1 MLGTITG
8 RTLQTYVFFRLLRM
22 VLYLTLGLA
31 ALALLIDF
39 TELSNRTGNLPQYTI
54 AAALGISAMRLPFI
68 IQVAFPFVMLA
79 ATIATLISLNRR
91 FELVVARS
99 AGMSAWQFL
108 APTWVAAIVLGLAA
122 TLALNPLAAGG
133 FSLAQ
138 SIEGSWR
145 GASDSRTLPSEDPW
159 LRQARQG
166 GGSILITARQVTN
179 GPVMLMG
186 ATFVETGSD
195 GRIAARHDADRAV
208 LEQGR
213 WRLEA
218 VQTHVA
224 GNRPIVRDRITIAT
238 DLDPAVIRQALVP
251 AEMVSIYALPSQI
264 AAARSFGVPASP
276 FRMQFHSLIALPG
289 LLVAMTLVAATVS
302 LRFVRSGQSA
312 AMIVGGIVAGFVL
325 YVVTALAKSF
335 GSAGVIAPVLA
346 AWLPVFCGVL
356 FGTGYL
362 LHREDG

>member
-1 MLGTITG
+1 MIAG
-8 RTLQTYVFFRLLRM
+8 RTLQSYVFLRFLRM
-22 VLYLTLGLA
+22 VLFMTLGLA
-31 ALALLIDF
+31 AMALLIDF
-39 TELSNRTGNLPQYTI
+39 TETSNRTGSLPQYTI

-68 IQVAFPFVMLA
+68 VQVAFPFVVLA
-79 ATIATLISLNRR
+79 ATIATLINLNRR
-91 FELVVARS
+91 YELVIARS

-108 APTWVAAIVLGLAA
+108 APTWIAAAALGLLAA
-122 TLALNPLAAGG
+122 LVLNPLAAGG

-138 SIEGSWR
+138 SIEGGWR
-145 GASDSRTLPSEDPW
+145 GAADSRTLPSEDPW

-166 GGSILITARQVTN
+166 GGSVLITARQVTN

-186 ATFVETGSD
+186 AVFVETGPE
-195 GRIAARHDADRAV
+195 GGIVARHDAERAI
-208 LEQGR
+208 LEDGR

-224 GNRPIVRDRITIAT
+224 GARPIVRDRIALAT

-251 AEMVSIYALPSQI
+251 AEMVSIYALPGQI

-276 FRMQFHSLIALPG
+276 FRMQFHSLVALPG

-312 AMIVGGIVAGFVL
+312 TMIVGGIVAGFVL
-325 YVVTALAKSF
+325 YVVTALARSF

-346 AWLPVFCGVL
+346 AWLPVVCGVL
-356 FGTGYL
+356 FGTAYL